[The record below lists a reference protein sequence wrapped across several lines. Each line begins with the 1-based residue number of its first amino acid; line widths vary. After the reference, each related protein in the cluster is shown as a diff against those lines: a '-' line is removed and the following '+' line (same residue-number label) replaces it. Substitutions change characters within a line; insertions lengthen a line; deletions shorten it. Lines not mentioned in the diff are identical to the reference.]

1 MEQYSKLFRTFATVI
16 IKYDSIMSEKQKQ
29 VTEQREQMRTR
40 SQSAE
45 SQRNSTKGQVEK
57 ERKAVLQLLLE
68 KTGLK
73 YKELVDFLLG
83 VWMAGKVNEL
93 TEEEKAQF
101 PNLAF

>member
-1 MEQYSKLFRTFATVI
+1 
-16 IKYDSIMSEKQKQ
+16 MSERQKQ

-45 SQRNSTKGQVEK
+45 SRRNSTKGQVEK

-73 YKELVDFLLG
+73 YKELVDAQVG
-83 VWMAGKVNEL
+83 MWMAGNLDLL
-93 TEEEKAQF
+93 TAEEKKQF
-101 PNLAF
+101 PHLVF

>member
-29 VTEQREQMRTR
+29 V
-40 SQSAE
+40 
-45 SQRNSTKGQVEK
+45 EK

-73 YKELVDFLLG
+73 YKELVDAQVG
-83 VWMAGKVNEL
+83 MWMAGNLDLL
-93 TEEEKAQF
+93 TAEEKKQF
-101 PNLAF
+101 PHLVF